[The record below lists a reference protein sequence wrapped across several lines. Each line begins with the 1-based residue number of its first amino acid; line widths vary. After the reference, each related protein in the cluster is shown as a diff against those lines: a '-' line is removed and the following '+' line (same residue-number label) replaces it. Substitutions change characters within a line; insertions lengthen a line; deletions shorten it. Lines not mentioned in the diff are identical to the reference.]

1 MLIFR
6 RVVAIFLF
14 VFIAIPLL
22 LAPVYR
28 FPPPQPFAG
37 SALWN
42 PYAHLS
48 GTWQKTNLHAHGVAW
63 AGVTNGKQSDQE
75 VVAAYKARGYSVAG
89 VSNYGSIA
97 AFAGVDTIPL
107 YEHGYNI
114 PKGHQLA
121 IGARSVVWLDFPLW
135 QTLDQKQYIIDR
147 VGADAAL
154 VSINHPNTAY
164 VDEDMRNLTG
174 YQLMEIVNGP
184 FPVFDLWDTALSCGH
199 VVWAL
204 ANDDAHDVT
213 NLRRTFIAWNMID
226 APSPSATDI
235 IGALRAGRSYA
246 VSLVGNNPDAALKS
260 IEVSDATV
268 TITSTGVPATYL
280 FVGQSGVV
288 RGTANQVM
296 QATYTFAAT
305 DTYIRTV
312 IRTPNM
318 VMYVNPIMRYDGIA
332 LPSPTRAIND
342 TMTWLQRALVVVVSA
357 VVMFV
362 LWRRAPTFGRRASD
376 RSQQRNTI
384 GR

>member
-6 RVVAIFLF
+6 RVVAILLF
-14 VFIAIPLL
+14 VFIAIPPLL
-22 LAPVYR
+22 SPVYR
-28 FPPPQPFAG
+28 FPAPQPFAG

-42 PYAHLS
+42 PYAHLAGS
-48 GTWQKTNLHAHGVAW
+48 WQKANLHAHGVAW
-63 AGVTNGKQSDQE
+63 GGVTNGRQSDEE
-75 VVAAYKARGYSVAG
+75 VVAAYKTRGYSVAG

-97 AFAGVDTIPL
+97 AFDGIDTIPL

-114 PKGHQLA
+114 PKGHQLG

-135 QTLDQKQYIIDR
+135 QTLDQKQFIIDR
-147 VGADAAL
+147 VGAAAEL

-164 VDEDMRNLTG
+164 TDDDMRNLTG

-184 FPVFDLWDTALSCGH
+184 FPVEDLWDTALSSGH

-204 ANDDAHDVT
+204 GNDDAHDVT

-235 IGALRAGRSYA
+235 IAALRGGRTYA
-246 VSLVGNNPDAALKS
+246 VSLVGSNPDAALKS
-260 IEVSDATV
+260 VEVSGANV

-280 FVGQSGVV
+280 FVGQGGVV

-305 DTYIRTV
+305 DTYIRAV
-312 IRTPNM
+312 IRTPNV
-318 VMYVNPIMRYDGIA
+318 VMYVNPIMRYDGVA
-332 LPSPTRAIND
+332 LPARVAVVNET
-342 TMTWLQRALVVVVSA
+342 TTWLQRGLVLAVSA
-357 VVMFV
+357 IVIFF
-362 LWRRAPTFGRRASD
+362 LWRRPPNTGRRASD
-376 RSQQRNTI
+376 RV
-384 GR
+384 